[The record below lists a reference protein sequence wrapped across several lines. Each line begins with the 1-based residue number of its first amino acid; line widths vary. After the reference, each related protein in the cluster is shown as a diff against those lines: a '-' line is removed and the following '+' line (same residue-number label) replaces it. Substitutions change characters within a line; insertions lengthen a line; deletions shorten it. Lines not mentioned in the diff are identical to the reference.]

1 MDSAGCLLLCVSCH
15 LRRMRIARTSIYDSF
30 PYRRCLDLVK
40 SRVFDVHTVFALRLR
55 IGGKIP
61 GEILPSF
68 ADV

>member
-15 LRRMRIARTSIYDSF
+15 LSHMGIARTSIYDSF

-55 IGGKIP
+55 IGEKIP